1 MKHPRAHGVA
11 RCGARFVARATLAVW
26 ISFAASA
33 AEWQWSVSVPP
44 LPDHTNETPRAF
56 LWIPPDC
63 ERVRG
68 VVFGHHN
75 MEEEGVFEHPVFR
88 STLAELGFAA
98 VWVAPTFDRNF
109 RFDQGAGEKF
119 DAMMTSLAELS
130 GYPELTNAPLVPVGH
145 SAAASLPWYIA
156 AWKPERV
163 IAGVSFSGQ
172 WPYVP
177 DPDNAPHVAGHNID
191 SVPGIVSQGEYEW
204 VDETI
209 LRGLKVRAE
218 HPQMPLSALGC
229 PADGHFVAL
238 DEKIELLALYVKKAA
253 QNRLPKNYSGGA
265 VKLNPID
272 VTTTGWLAE
281 RYATDKNPAAPTA
294 PVGEFKGDPAQAFW
308 YFDGELAQAVEV
320 FQQKQRGK
328 PALLGYVQDGQIVP
342 QKNGTHQQVTL
353 KFLPQEDGM
362 TFKLTGAFLDTV
374 PEGRP
379 ARWAGRKAGE
389 AIAVP
394 QTKVPIEIV
403 RITGPVQ
410 KLSADT
416 WRVAFNRASFLGDRR
431 GNEAWFAA
439 VWPGDGD
446 YKRAVQQAML
456 PLPRRRSEGK
466 PQTIDFPK
474 PGDQKLGAKTLRLTA
489 TSDAGLPV
497 SFFVREGPAEIAGD
511 MLKFTTIPPRA
522 KFPVKITVAAYQF
535 GRAAA
540 PQIQSAG
547 PVFQEFLIRK

>member
-1 MKHPRAHGVA
+1 MKPPCSQGVA
-11 RCGARFVARATLAVW
+11 RCGARFVALATLAVW
-26 ISFAASA
+26 IWFAASA
-33 AEWQWSVSVPP
+33 AEWQWSVPVPP

-75 MEEEGVFEHPVFR
+75 MEEEGVFEHPAFR

-119 DAMMTSLAELS
+119 DAMMTGLAELS

-145 SAAASLPWYIA
+145 SAAASMPWYIA

-177 DPDNAPHVAGHNID
+177 DPNNAPHVAGRNID

-238 DEKIELLALYVKKAA
+238 DEKIALLALYVKKAA
-253 QNRLPKNYSGGA
+253 HYRLPNNYSGGA

-272 VTTTGWLAE
+272 VTKTGWLAE
-281 RYATDKNPAAPTA
+281 RYATDKNPSAPAA
-294 PVGEFKGDPAQAFW
+294 PVGEFKGAATNTFW

-362 TFKLTGAFLDTV
+362 AFKLTGAFLDTV

-379 ARWAGRKAGE
+379 ARWAGKNAGE
-389 AIAVP
+389 SIAVP
-394 QTKVPIEIV
+394 QTKIPIEIV

-456 PLPRRRSEGK
+456 PIPRRLSEGK

-474 PGDQKLGAKTLRLTA
+474 PDHQKLGAKTLKLKA

-497 SFFVREGPAEIAGD
+497 SFFVREGPAEIEGD
-511 MLKFTTIPPRA
+511 TLKFTTIPPRA
-522 KFPVKITVAAYQF
+522 KFPVKITVAACQF
-535 GRAAA
+535 GKAVA
-540 PQIQSAG
+540 PKIQSAD
-547 PVFQEFLIRK
+547 PVFQEFLIEK